1 MALVT
6 GTRFGAY
13 EILSP
18 LGAGG
23 MGEVYRARDSR
34 LGRELALKVLP
45 DHLACNPEHLQRFER
60 EARSASALNH
70 PNIVTIYELGQVEG
84 VCYIAMELV
93 EGETLRNLLDAGL
106 VPLQKGVEIAAQVAD
121 GLAQAHKAG
130 IVHRDLKPEN
140 VMVSRD
146 GRVKILD
153 FGLAKLTPLL
163 SDSSETIAPGDAQ
176 TVAGV
181 LLGTVGYMSPEQASG
196 QPLDFRS
203 DQFSLGLVLYE
214 TTAGK
219 PAFRRGTI
227 AETLASV
234 LRDHPEPVSVVNR
247 QAPAP
252 LCWVIERCLA
262 KEPEGR
268 YASTTDL
275 ARDLAALRDRRSDV
289 PGPPPPVI
297 RPSNLPAER
306 TAFVGREKEVAGLT
320 ELLQRPDVQLVT
332 LTGPGG
338 IGKTRLALQV
348 ARELAD
354 HFAGGTY
361 LIQLA
366 PVSDAALVPAVIAQT
381 LGLHPSPGQPPL
393 ETLSDYLQ
401 NSLRAPMLMLFDN
414 FEHMTAAAPAV
425 ADLLAAGRDLKVL
438 VTSRAPLHVYG
449 EREFPVPTLEVPDLK
464 SASAIESLLQY
475 PAVSLFRQRARAVKP
490 DFEITKDNAAAVAT
504 ICAQLDGLPLAI
516 ELAAA
521 RIKLLSPSA
530 MQVRLESRLQL
541 LTGGAR
547 DLPARQQ
554 TLRGAMDWSYGLL
567 NPAEQRLFQRLS
579 LFVGGCTMEA
589 VEAVCDTRQDLGLDV
604 FDGMASMVDK
614 SLAQQWEQGTGEP
627 RYVMLK
633 TIRDYGLE
641 HLAAGGEEAATRRAH
656 AAYYL
661 VLAEE
666 GAAEGAAEQPE
677 WLERLEVEHDN
688 LRAALEWL
696 IQSGDADWGLRLG
709 AALFR
714 FWETREHFTE
724 GRDRLGRLLR
734 LPSAAARNQKR
745 LRALFAAGVLA
756 ADQGDYESAQNLTEE
771 SLGIAR
777 ELKDNS
783 GVAVSLNALAV
794 YARERGEV
802 AAASAL
808 FEESFS
814 LCRALGDRMAAARAL
829 SNLASVVRLQGDYAR
844 ARSLYQECVASFT
857 ELGDRTG
864 VAWSLDYQGDLARE
878 LGETE
883 TARALYEQS
892 LSVFRALGDSWGIA
906 GTLADLG
913 NLALERKEYSEART
927 LFGESLQILQALES
941 KRGIARLLECFAR
954 AAAAEHKPERSLRL
968 AGAAAAL
975 RQTVGAPPS
984 PAERERLEKDLEAA
998 RQAVNHTA
1006 GATSWM
1012 EGWAMP
1018 AEQAIA
1024 QALSPD

>member
-1 MALVT
+1 M
-6 GTRFGAY
+6 
-13 EILSP
+13 
-18 LGAGG
+18 
-23 MGEVYRARDSR
+23 
-34 LGRELALKVLP
+34 KW
-45 DHLACNPEHLQRFER
+45 
-60 EARSASALNH
+60 ARS
-70 PNIVTIYELGQVEG
+70 EG
-84 VCYIAMELV
+84 VCFIAMEVV

-106 VPLQKGVEIAAQVAD
+106 VPLQKGIEIAAQVAD

-163 SDSSETIAPGDAQ
+163 SDSAETIAPGDAQ

-234 LRDHPEPVSVVNR
+234 LRDDPEPVSVVNR

-262 KEPEGR
+262 KEPGER

-275 ARDLAALRDRRSDV
+275 ARDLAALRDRRSEV
-289 PGPPPPVI
+289 PAPPPAI

-306 TAFVGREKEVAGLT
+306 TAFVGREKEGAALI
-320 ELLQRPDVQLVT
+320 ELLQRPEVQLVT

-348 ARELAD
+348 ARELAG

-381 LGLHPSPGQPPL
+381 LGLHQSPGQPPL
-393 ETLSDYLQ
+393 EALRDYLQ
-401 NSLRAPMLMLFDN
+401 NALRAPMLMLFDN
-414 FEHMTAAAPAV
+414 FEHMTAAAPDV
-425 ADLLAAGRDLKVL
+425 ADLLAASPNLKVL

-464 SASAIESLLQY
+464 SASTIEALLQY
-475 PAVSLFRQRARAVKP
+475 PAVGLFRQRARAVKP

-567 NPAEQRLFQRLS
+567 NPAEQKLFRRLS

-604 FDGMASMVDK
+604 FEGMGSMVDK

-641 HLAAGGEEAATRRAH
+641 HLAASGEEAATRRAH

-666 GAAEGAAEQPE
+666 GAAGGATEQPE

-696 IQSGDADWGLRLG
+696 IQTQDADWGMRLG
-709 AALFR
+709 IALFR

-734 LPSAAARNQKR
+734 LPGAVARNQKR

-756 ADQGDYESAQNLTEE
+756 GDQGEYESAQNLIAE
-771 SLGIAR
+771 SLAIAR

-783 GVAVSLNALAV
+783 AVAVSLNALAV
-794 YARERGEV
+794 YSRDRGEV
-802 AAASAL
+802 AAAGAL
-808 FEESFS
+808 FEESAA
-814 LCRALGDRMAAARAL
+814 LCRELGDRMAAARAL

-844 ARSLYQECVASFT
+844 ARSLYQECEASFT
-857 ELGDRTG
+857 ELGDRSG

-878 LGETE
+878 LGEPE

-906 GTLADLG
+906 STLADLG
-913 NLALERKEYSEART
+913 NLAFERNDHSQARI
-927 LFGESLQILQALES
+927 LFGESLQIFQLLES
-941 KRGIARLLECFAR
+941 KRGIARILECFACS
-954 AAAAEHKPERSLRL
+954 AADDQPELALRL

-984 PAERERLEKDLEAA
+984 PAERDRLEKSLDAA
-998 RQAVNHTA
+998 RQSVSHTA
-1006 GATSWM
+1006 GATAWM

-1018 AEQAIA
+1018 VEKAIA
-1024 QALSPD
+1024 HALSPD

>member
-34 LGRELALKVLP
+34 LGREVALKVLP

-140 VMVSRD
+140 VMVSPD

-153 FGLAKLTPLL
+153 FGLAKVTSLL
-163 SDSSETIAPGDAQ
+163 SDSSETIALGDAP

-234 LRDHPEPVSVVNR
+234 LRDDPEPLSVINR

-262 KEPEGR
+262 KEPGER

-289 PGPPPPVI
+289 AAPSPVI

-306 TAFVGREKEVAGLT
+306 TAFVGREKEGVALT
-320 ELLQRPDVQLVT
+320 ELLRRPDVQLVT

-348 ARELAD
+348 ARELTD

-393 ETLSDYLQ
+393 ETLKGYLQ
-401 NSLRAPMLMLFDN
+401 NALRAPMLMLFDN

-425 ADLLAAGRDLKVL
+425 ADLLAASPNLKVL

-464 SASAIESLLQY
+464 SASTPEALLQY

-490 DFEITKDNAAAVAT
+490 DFEITKDNAAAIAT

-567 NPAEQRLFQRLS
+567 NPAEQKLFQRLS

-614 SLAQQWEQGTGEP
+614 SLAQQWEQGTEEP

-641 HLAAGGEEAATRRAH
+641 HLAASGEEAPTRRAH

-666 GAAEGAAEQPE
+666 GAAGGAAEPE
-677 WLERLEVEHDN
+677 WLERLEAEHDN

-696 IQSGDADWGLRLG
+696 IQSGDADWGMRLG

-714 FWETREHFTE
+714 FWEIREHFTE

-756 ADQGDYESAQNLTEE
+756 GDQGDYESAQNLIEE
-771 SLGIAR
+771 SLAIAR
-777 ELKDNS
+777 ELQDNS
-783 GVAVSLNALAV
+783 AVAVSLNALAV
-794 YARERGEV
+794 FARERGEV
-802 AAASAL
+802 TAAGAL
-808 FEESFS
+808 FEESLS

-844 ARSLYQECVASFT
+844 ARSLYQECAASFT
-857 ELGDRTG
+857 ELGDRSG
-864 VAWSLDYQGDLARE
+864 VAWSIDYQGDLARE
-878 LGETE
+878 LGEPE

-906 GTLADLG
+906 STLADLG
-913 NLALERKEYSEART
+913 NLAFERNDHSQARI
-927 LFGESLQILQALES
+927 LFGESLQIFQLLES
-941 KRGIARLLECFAR
+941 KRGIARILECFACS
-954 AAAAEHKPERSLRL
+954 AAGDQPELALRL

-984 PAERERLEKDLEAA
+984 PAERDRLEKHLEAA
-998 RQAVNHTA
+998 RQSVSHTA
-1006 GATSWM
+1006 GATAWM
-1012 EGWAMP
+1012 KGWAMP
-1018 AEQAIA
+1018 VEKAIA
-1024 QALSPD
+1024 HALSPD

>member
-34 LGRELALKVLP
+34 LGREVALKVLP

-70 PNIVTIYELGQVEG
+70 PNIVTIYEMGQAEG
-84 VCYIAMELV
+84 ICFIAMEVV

-106 VPLQKGVEIAAQVAD
+106 VPLQKGIEIAAQVAD

-234 LRDHPEPVSVVNR
+234 LRDDPEPVSVVNR

-252 LCWVIERCLA
+252 LCWVIERCLS
-262 KEPEGR
+262 KEPGER

-275 ARDLAALRDRRSDV
+275 ARDLAALRDRRSEV
-289 PGPPPPVI
+289 PAPPPAI

-306 TAFVGREKEVAGLT
+306 TAFVGREKEGAALI
-320 ELLQRPDVQLVT
+320 ELLQRPEVQLVT

-348 ARELAD
+348 ARELAG

-381 LGLHPSPGQPPL
+381 LGLHQSPGQPPL
-393 ETLSDYLQ
+393 EALRDYLQ
-401 NSLRAPMLMLFDN
+401 NALRAPMLMLFDN
-414 FEHMTAAAPAV
+414 FEHMTAAAPDV
-425 ADLLAAGRDLKVL
+425 ADLLAASPNLKVL

-464 SASAIESLLQY
+464 SASTIEALLQY
-475 PAVSLFRQRARAVKP
+475 PAVGLFRQRARAVKP

-567 NPAEQRLFQRLS
+567 NPAEQKLFRRLS

-604 FDGMASMVDK
+604 FEGMGSMVDK
-614 SLAQQWEQGTGEP
+614 SLAQQWEQGAGEP

-641 HLAAGGEEAATRRAH
+641 HLAASGEEAATRRAH

-666 GAAEGAAEQPE
+666 GAAGGATEQPE

-696 IQSGDADWGLRLG
+696 IQTQDADWGMRLG
-709 AALFR
+709 IALFR

-734 LPSAAARNQKR
+734 LPGAVARNQKR

-756 ADQGDYESAQNLTEE
+756 GDQGEYESAQNLIAE
-771 SLGIAR
+771 SLAIAR

-783 GVAVSLNALAV
+783 AVAVSLNALAV
-794 YARERGEV
+794 YSRDRGEV
-802 AAASAL
+802 AAAGAL
-808 FEESFS
+808 FEESAA
-814 LCRALGDRMAAARAL
+814 LCRELGDRMAAARAL

-844 ARSLYQECVASFT
+844 ARSLYQECEASFT

-878 LGETE
+878 LGEPE

-906 GTLADLG
+906 STLADLG
-913 NLALERKEYSEART
+913 NLAFERDDHSQARI
-927 LFGESLQILQALES
+927 LFGESLQIFQLLES
-941 KRGIARLLECFAR
+941 KRGIARVLECFACS
-954 AAAAEHKPERSLRL
+954 AADDQPELALRL

-984 PAERERLEKDLEAA
+984 PAERDRLEKSLDAA
-998 RQAVNHTA
+998 RQSVSNTA
-1006 GATSWM
+1006 GATAWM

-1018 AEQAIA
+1018 VEKAIA
-1024 QALSPD
+1024 HALSPD